1 MKDDGKAKQQIV
13 DRIKDVSNIL
23 ITVSQDPSVD
33 ELAAALSLTLM
44 LNKMDKYG
52 TAVFSGTIPPAIDFL
67 KPDKTFRDNV
77 DNLRDFIVALDK
89 EKADRLR
96 YKVEDDLVRI
106 FITPYKE
113 PISEDDLEYSYG
125 DFNVELV
132 IALGV
137 EKREDLDKAITAHG
151 RILHDATVVTVNT
164 KGSKSDLGSVD
175 WQDEEASSLCEMLMS
190 LSEALKNNLLDE
202 QIATALLTGIVSAT
216 DRFSNTHTSPRVMTM
231 AAQLMAAGANQQLIA
246 ARLEEAEEISP
257 TEADETKEEKPEKTK
272 DDGSLEINHSEDE
285 EEKSDELDKALS
297 KNGPKSGDSGKLSL
311 AEIKKD
317 LEEASEEKEVE
328 SDIKPEHKGRS
339 SWKDKDVPPMI
350 GGTLNATAAEA
361 EEAKRRE
368 EQEARNK
375 VILKHGETVKPPSE
389 KDDDN
394 EVKKSEGTTLAD
406 LEAAVKKRD
415 GKDAP
420 KGGKSELSKEDEKP
434 SDKDD
439 NPEEKND
446 DLPPSPPL
454 KEEKEE
460 ISSLPPELKEE
471 KPETPKDEVKPSLPD
486 VHDARKD
493 VEDALNAM
501 PFNPANNPAASIGAQ
516 PLPLPPPPP
525 MPDFS
530 QLPPPPPIAPPEAAP
545 ATPAPTP
552 TSKPVAPP
560 PIPSAN
566 SNPAAPPSGAPTPSA
581 SDPTQ
586 FRIPGQ

>member
-33 ELAAALSLTLM
+33 ELAAALGLTLM

-67 KPDKTFRDNV
+67 KPDKTFRNNV

-164 KGSKSDLGSVD
+164 KGSKSSLGSID
-175 WQDEEASSLCEMLMS
+175 WQDEEASSYCEMLMS

-202 QIATALLTGIVSAT
+202 QIANALLTGIVSAT

-257 TEADETKEEKPEKTK
+257 SETESKPEEELEQTK
-272 DDGSLEINHSEDE
+272 NDGSLEIDHSKDE
-285 EEKSDELDKALS
+285 EERSDELDKALS

-311 AEIKKD
+311 ADIKKD
-317 LEEASEEKEVE
+317 LEEASKEKGEQKDTE
-328 SDIKPEHKGRS
+328 SDIKPENKGRS

-375 VILKHGETVKPPSE
+375 VILKHGGTVTPPSE
-389 KDDDN
+389 KEKDS
-394 EVKKSEGTTLAD
+394 EEKKAEGTTLAD

-415 GKDAP
+415 GKDEPEDKPESKDEDKSDDPPLPPTP
-420 KGGKSELSKEDEKP
+420 KAEQQEPKPPGSEEDKP
-434 SDKDD
+434 EV
-439 NPEEKND
+439 PKND
-446 DLPPSPPL
+446 A
-454 KEEKEE
+454 E
-460 ISSLPPELKEE
+460 
-471 KPETPKDEVKPSLPD
+471 PSLPD

-501 PFNPANNPAASIGAQ
+501 PFNPANHPAESVGAQ

-530 QLPPPPPIAPPEAAP
+530 QLPPPPPMVPPES
-545 ATPAPTP
+545 TPPPSAPTP

-560 PIPSAN
+560 PIPQANPSPMAPSNSA
-566 SNPAAPPSGAPTPSA
+566 PAPSA

>member
-1 MKDDGKAKQQIV
+1 MKEDGKAKQQIV

-33 ELAAALSLTLM
+33 ELSAALGLTLM

-52 TAVFSGTIPPAIDFL
+52 TAVFSGAIPPAIDFL
-67 KPDKTFRDNV
+67 KPDKTFRNNV

-164 KGSKSDLGSVD
+164 KGTKSSLGSVD
-175 WQDEEASSLCEMLMS
+175 WQDEEASSYCEMLMS

-202 QIATALLTGIVSAT
+202 QIANALLTGIVSAT

-257 TEADETKEEKPEKTK
+257 SKPESEPEEEPETAKN
-272 DDGSLEINHSEDE
+272 DGSLEIDHSKDE
-285 EEKSDELDKALS
+285 EEKSDKLDEALS
-297 KNGPKSGDSGKLSL
+297 KNGSKSGDSGKLSL
-311 AEIKKD
+311 ADIKKD
-317 LEEASEEKEVE
+317 LEEASKEGDEEKDTE
-328 SDIKPEHKGRS
+328 SSIKPEHKGRS

-375 VILKHGETVKPPSE
+375 VILKHGGTVKPPSE
-389 KDDDN
+389 KEKDSED
-394 EVKKSEGTTLAD
+394 KKTEGTTLAD

-415 GKDAP
+415 GIDEPEDTPRP
-420 KGGKSELSKEDEKP
+420 KKEDKKSED
-434 SDKDD
+434 
-439 NPEEKND
+439 KND
-446 DLPPSPPL
+446 DLPPPPTP
-454 KEEKEE
+454 KAEQEEPKPPAAEE
-460 ISSLPPELKEE
+460 D
-471 KPETPKDEVKPSLPD
+471 KPEAPKNDTAPSLPD

-493 VEDALNAM
+493 VENALNAM
-501 PFNPANNPAASIGAQ
+501 PFNPANHPAESIGAQ
-516 PLPLPPPPP
+516 PLPLPPPPPP

-530 QLPPPPPIAPPEAAP
+530 QLPPPPPPMPLSEPAP
-545 ATPAPTP
+545 AAPTP

-560 PIPSAN
+560 PIPQAN
-566 SNPAAPPSGAPTPSA
+566 PNPIAPPNSAPAPSA
-581 SDPTQ
+581 SDPAQ

>member
-33 ELAAALSLTLM
+33 ELAAALGLTLM

-67 KPDKTFRDNV
+67 KPDKTFRNNV

-113 PISEDDLEYSYG
+113 PISEEDLEYSYG

-164 KGSKSDLGSVD
+164 KGSKSSLGSID
-175 WQDEEASSLCEMLMS
+175 WQDEEASSYCEMLMS

-202 QIATALLTGIVSAT
+202 QIANALLTGIVSAT

-257 TEADETKEEKPEKTK
+257 SETESKPEEELEQTK
-272 DDGSLEINHSEDE
+272 NDGSLEIDHSKDE
-285 EEKSDELDKALS
+285 EERSDELDKALS

-311 AEIKKD
+311 ADIKKD
-317 LEEASEEKEVE
+317 LEEASKEKNEEKDTE

-375 VILKHGETVKPPSE
+375 VILKHGGTVKPPSE
-389 KDDDN
+389 KEEDSEDN
-394 EVKKSEGTTLAD
+394 KTEGTTLAD

-415 GKDAP
+415 GKEDP
-420 KGGKSELSKEDEKP
+420 KDTSESKDEKP
-434 SDKDD
+434 ED
-439 NPEEKND
+439 KND
-446 DLPPSPPL
+446 DLPPPPAP
-454 KEEKEE
+454 KAEQEEP
-460 ISSLPPELKEE
+460 ISSASKEG
-471 KPETPKDEVKPSLPD
+471 KPEVPKDDTAPSLPD

-501 PFNPANNPAASIGAQ
+501 PFNPANHPAESIGAQ

-530 QLPPPPPIAPPEAAP
+530 QLPPPPPMVPPES
-545 ATPAPTP
+545 TPPPSTPTP

-560 PIPSAN
+560 PIPQANPSPMAPSNSA
-566 SNPAAPPSGAPTPSA
+566 PAPSA